1 MPKKKNVNS
10 FITDLRSR
18 KIFYRQKIPDS
29 IFARKE
35 TVDIDIPI
43 TSRNCDMQPIRTM
56 SGPATGM
63 RKWDQFSQFR

>member
-1 MPKKKNVNS
+1 MKNIYVGKLIRKMPKKKVVKS

-18 KIFYRQKIPDS
+18 KILCRQKIPDS

-43 TSRNCDMQPIRTM
+43 TSRNCDKN
-56 SGPATGM
+56 ATY
-63 RKWDQFSQFR
+63 